1 MDKDE
6 QAIRELVA
14 TWLAASKAGN
24 LKAVLELMDD
34 DVLFLVPGREPFG
47 KHTFIEGAQAMRNVQ
62 FDGTSEIQELKILG
76 DWAWMRTRLLVTV
89 TPLGGT
95 SSIRTGSTLTI
106 LRKKSDGR
114 WVVARDANL
123 LGPA

>member
-1 MDKDE
+1 ME
-6 QAIRELVA
+6 QNEQEIRELVTKWMTA
-14 TWLAASKAGN
+14 TKAGD
-24 LKAVLELMDD
+24 LAAVLELMDD

-47 KHTFIEGAQAMRNVQ
+47 KHTFIEGAQAMRSVHI
-62 FDGTSEIQELKILG
+62 DGTSEIQELKVLG

-95 SSIRTGSTLTI
+95 SSIRSGSTLTI
-106 LRKKSDGR
+106 LKKKADGR

-123 LGPA
+123 LGGG